1 MLEVIEIHCSEM
13 LCQSLWICPLVSAS
27 LRGTAR
33 SPPVT
38 LVSLGFF
45 LADLFF
51 TVGFFGGRRDF
62 FRAIV
67 LLLLRPTPGA
77 APAAP
82 RRGGRAGGRRYGVLG
97 TPRVYF
103 VDRRGNLV
111 GRLVGARDWES
122 PAARKFGEQLLEM
135 K

>member
-13 LCQSLWICPLVSAS
+13 LCQSLWICPSVSAS
-27 LRGTAR
+27 LRGTAW

-51 TVGFFGGRRDF
+51 TVCFFGGRRDF

-67 LLLLRPTPGA
+67 LLLLRPTLGT

-82 RRGGRAGGRRYGVLG
+82 RRGGAGGGRRHGWFR
-97 TPRVYF
+97 TPPVQL
-103 VDRRGNLV
+103 VHRRGQLGGPPV
-111 GRLVGARDWES
+111 GG
-122 PAARKFGEQLLEM
+122 
-135 K
+135 

>member
-45 LADLFF
+45 LAGLFF
-51 TVGFFGGRRDF
+51 TVGFFVGQQRYLQEREQIAVVLAQ
-62 FRAIV
+62 RA
-67 LLLLRPTPGA
+67 A
-77 APAAP
+77 
-82 RRGGRAGGRRYGVLG
+82 
-97 TPRVYF
+97 
-103 VDRRGNLV
+103 D
-111 GRLVGARDWES
+111 
-122 PAARKFGEQLLEM
+122 
-135 K
+135 